1 MKSAEAMREA
11 WSHFTL
17 DLRDLA
23 QQCYLLI
30 ALTEDSEMKAH
41 LLELGLELERRA
53 GLIEGA
59 HSPHGDAGRSSQD
72 RR

>member
-11 WSHFTL
+11 WSHSTL

-23 QQCYLLI
+23 QQCYL
-30 ALTEDSEMKAH
+30 LTEDSEMKAH

-59 HSPHGDAGRSSQD
+59 HSPHRDAGHSSQD